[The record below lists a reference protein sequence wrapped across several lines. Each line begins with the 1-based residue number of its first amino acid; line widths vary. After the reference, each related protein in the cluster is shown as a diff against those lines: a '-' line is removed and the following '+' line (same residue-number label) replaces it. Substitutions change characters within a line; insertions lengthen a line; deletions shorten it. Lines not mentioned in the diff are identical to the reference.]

1 VIRLWLGQGVWHCEV
16 SRVSKVQPEEAMAK
30 SKFEYVK
37 KFEQDE
43 TLLPNTWVVMR
54 LDGRGFHK
62 FSEAHDFA
70 KPNDARAL
78 GLMNAAAVA
87 VLEEFHDIVLGFGES
102 DEFSFV
108 FRKVGAVG
116 VVARVVCS
124 AHC

>member
-1 VIRLWLGQGVWHCEV
+1 
-16 SRVSKVQPEEAMAK
+16 MAK

-37 KFEQDE
+37 RFEKDE

-62 FSEAHDFA
+62 FSKAHNFA

-78 GLMNAAAVA
+78 SLMNAAAVA
-87 VLEEFHDIVLGFGES
+87 VMDEFHDIVLGYGES

-108 FRKVGAVG
+108 FRKVCWRNRGSWRVAVSDAAG
-116 VVARVVCS
+116 VAGDDSVEPEVR
-124 AHC
+124 